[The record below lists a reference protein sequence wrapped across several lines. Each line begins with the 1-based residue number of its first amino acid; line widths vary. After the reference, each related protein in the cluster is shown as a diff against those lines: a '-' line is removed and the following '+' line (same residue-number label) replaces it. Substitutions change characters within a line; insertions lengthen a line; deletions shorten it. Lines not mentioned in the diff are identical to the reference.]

1 MALGSLYQTGIIRR
15 VPDVSLPHFDS
26 NKVMGSAQAYEIL
39 HMPDAPLAVA
49 SYAATAGIAAMGGI
63 ARNRE
68 RPLLA
73 WLMAAKVLID
83 SLFAAKLI
91 RDQFVR
97 QQRTFCI
104 WCLATSAA
112 TLGMLIPAL
121 TEAVAAARLRE
132 GRAS

>member
-1 MALGSLYQTGIIRR
+1 MSLASLYQTGVIRR

-26 NKVMGSAQAYEIL
+26 NKVIASAQAYEIL

-63 ARNRE
+63 DRNRE
-68 RPLLA
+68 RPVLA
-73 WLMAAKVLID
+73 FLTMVKVVID

-97 QQRTFCI
+97 QHRTFCI
-104 WCLATSAA
+104 WCLVTSAA
-112 TLGMLIPAL
+112 TLGMLVPAVA
-121 TEAVAAARLRE
+121 EAVAAAKARE
-132 GRAS
+132 GRTS

>member
-1 MALGSLYQTGIIRR
+1 MSVASLYQTGVIPR

-26 NKVMGSAQAYEIL
+26 NKVMSSAQAYEIL

-63 ARNRE
+63 DRNRE
-68 RPLLA
+68 RPALA
-73 WLMAAKVLID
+73 ILMAGKVAID
-83 SLFAAKLI
+83 SFFAAKLI

-97 QQRTFCI
+97 QGRTFCV

-112 TLGMLIPAL
+112 TLGMVIPAVL
-121 TEAVAAARLRE
+121 EALAAASLRKD
-132 GRAS
+132 GSS